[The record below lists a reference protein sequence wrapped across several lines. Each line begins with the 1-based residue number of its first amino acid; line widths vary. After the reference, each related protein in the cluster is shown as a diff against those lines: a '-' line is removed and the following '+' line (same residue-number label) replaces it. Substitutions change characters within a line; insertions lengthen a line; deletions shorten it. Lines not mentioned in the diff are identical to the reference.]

1 MSARNSDTGTRTRR
15 LALLLLG
22 AFACAVPAQA
32 HDFSAGDLVIDHPY
46 APPTPAG
53 ARTGAVYFRSIRNS
67 GHDVDRLL
75 GAHTPVAASVEIHRS
90 KMDGNVMQMR
100 AIDAL
105 DLPAG
110 ADVKLRHGG
119 NLHVMLIDLKA
130 PLRDGDRFPITL
142 RFEHAGEKEVMVWV
156 QQPKATDA
164 GHQH

>member
-1 MSARNSDTGTRTRR
+1 MSSYTTDTGTHARR
-15 LALLLLG
+15 IALLLIG
-22 AFACAVPAQA
+22 AFVCTASAQA

-100 AIDAL
+100 AIPAI

-110 ADVKLRHGG
+110 ATLRLRHGG
-119 NLHVMLIDLKA
+119 DTHVMLVDLKA
-130 PLRDGDRFPITL
+130 PLKEGERFPITL
-142 RFEHAGEKEVMVWV
+142 RFEHAGEREVMVWV
-156 QQPKATDA
+156 QQPKAA
-164 GHQH
+164 AAEHQH